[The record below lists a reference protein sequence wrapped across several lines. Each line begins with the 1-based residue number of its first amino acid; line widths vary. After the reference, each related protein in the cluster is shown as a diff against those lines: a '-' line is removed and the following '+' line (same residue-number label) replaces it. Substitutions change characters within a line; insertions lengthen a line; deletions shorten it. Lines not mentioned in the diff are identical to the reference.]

1 MPKCPNCG
9 LETARTEDWACQ
21 WCAYPLVSG
30 GYKKLPMTFRQLQA
44 EKAPAPEPP
53 ARVEPVP
60 KPAPEPEVIPL
71 PEPEVIP
78 EPEVVPEPEVTPEQA
93 PATTPEP
100 EVIPLPGPEVIPEP
114 EAVPEPEAELEPA
127 VIPEPEVIPLPGP
140 EVIPEPESVPE
151 PEAESEPAV
160 IPEPEKI
167 PEPEIIPEAAPV
179 PEVKTPSE
187 PAPALEPHP
196 ESGIIEASVAQ
207 LNATFRQDKAGTN
220 AKLKDSIL
228 QVTGVV
234 DKIVLREHLDI
245 QYLLL
250 SSGSN
255 QDRFNVRC
263 TFGSQQ
269 GAVLRRLTEG
279 ESVTV
284 KGSYGG
290 YERNIMLKDCAMAG

>member
-21 WCAYPLVSG
+21 WCAYPLTSG

-44 EKAPAPEPP
+44 EKSPAPEPP
-53 ARVEPVP
+53 ARMEPVP
-60 KPAPEPEVIPL
+60 KPAPEPEAVPEAK

-78 EPEVVPEPEVTPEQA
+78 EPEVTPDPA
-93 PATTPEP
+93 PAATPEP

-114 EAVPEPEAELEPA
+114 EKIPEPEAESGP
-127 VIPEPEVIPLPGP
+127 VTEPEVIPLPGP
-140 EVIPEPESVPE
+140 EVIPEPE
-151 PEAESEPAV
+151 
-160 IPEPEKI
+160 K
-167 PEPEIIPEAAPV
+167 IPEAAPV
-179 PEVKTPSE
+179 PEVTPEPAPVVIPEPAVTPEPEKIPAAPVPEIKTPSE

-196 ESGIIEASVAQ
+196 ESGIIETSVAQ
-207 LNATFRQDKAGTN
+207 LNAAFRQDRAGTN

-234 DKIVLREHLDI
+234 DKIVLREHLGI
-245 QYLLL
+245 QYFLL

-255 QDRFNVRC
+255 QERFNVRC

-269 GAVLRRLTEG
+269 GAALRRLTEG

-290 YERNIMLKDCAMAG
+290 YERNIMLKDCAMVG

>member
-21 WCAYPLVSG
+21 WCAYPLTSG
-30 GYKKLPMTFRQLQA
+30 GYKKLPVTFRQLQA
-44 EKAPAPEPP
+44 EKSPAPEPP
-53 ARVEPVP
+53 ARMEPVP
-60 KPAPEPEVIPL
+60 EPAPEPEAVTKAEPEPEVIPL
-71 PEPEVIP
+71 P
-78 EPEVVPEPEVTPEQA
+78 EPEVVPEPEVTPEQP

-114 EAVPEPEAELEPA
+114 E
-127 VIPEPEVIPLPGP
+127 VIPLPGP
-140 EVIPEPESVPE
+140 EVIPEPEKIPE
-151 PEAESEPAV
+151 PEAESGP
-160 IPEPEKI
+160 IPEPEVTPESTPVVV
-167 PEPEIIPEAAPV
+167 PEPENIPEAAPV

-187 PAPALEPHP
+187 PAPALEAHP

-220 AKLKDSIL
+220 AKLKDSVL

-290 YERNIMLKDCAMAG
+290 YERNIMLRDCAMAG